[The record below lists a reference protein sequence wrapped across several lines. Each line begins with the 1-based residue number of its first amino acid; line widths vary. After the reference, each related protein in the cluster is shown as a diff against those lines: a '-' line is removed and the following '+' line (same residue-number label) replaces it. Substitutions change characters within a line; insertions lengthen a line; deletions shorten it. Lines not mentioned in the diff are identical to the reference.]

1 MDAYSESWAT
11 VLVSHAEAFGLVAV
25 ESLACGTPVVASS
38 DAGVAEA
45 VGEPG
50 RHARL
55 FDGDSAPDLA
65 REFDAALAL
74 ATDDG
79 VRQACRLRAERFS
92 IERFVEEYSALYRET
107 LGRRAL

>member
-1 MDAYSESWAT
+1 
-11 VLVSHAEAFGLVAV
+11 VSRDEAFGLVAV

-55 FDGDSAPDLA
+55 FDGDDASKLA
-65 REFDAALAL
+65 REFSAVLELAGAA
-74 ATDDG
+74 G
-79 VRQACRLRAERFS
+79 VREACRNRAERFS
-92 IERFVEEYSALYRET
+92 LDRFLEEYTALYAEA
-107 LGRRAL
+107 LARRAL